1 MTGEAGFDAD
11 RSAAVEGLDGTL
23 LAITGVLVLVLMLL
37 TYRSPL
43 IAALMLG
50 VVAVAYLIATG
61 LVYGL
66 VQADVTTVSGQSTA
80 ILIVLMFG
88 AGTDYCLLI
97 VSRFRDEL
105 RRVGDVEAA
114 MTRAAS
120 RARARRS
127 SPRAG
132 SSSPRC
138 SCSRSPTST
147 RRARW
152 ARCSRSGSS

>member
-1 MTGEAGFDAD
+1 
-11 RSAAVEGLDGTL
+11 
-23 LAITGVLVLVLMLL
+23 MLL

-50 VVAVAYLIATG
+50 VVAVAYVIATG

-97 VSRFRDEL
+97 VSRFRDEC
-105 RRVGDVEAA
+105 GDVDASA
-114 MTRAAS
+114 M
-120 RARARRS
+120 RARDGAGDLRLGRRS
-127 SPRAG
+127 SWR
-132 SSSPRC
+132 RC
-138 SCSRSPTST
+138 SCSRWPTST

-152 ARCSRSGSS
+152 ARSSRSGSW